1 MLDTINYAQSLQ
13 IDKKMI
19 AVNKEINKK
28 PSISYLQHINRID
41 VRPVLPNANKPNF
54 NMADG
59 VFAGHE

>member
-1 MLDTINYAQSLQ
+1 MLETTKYAQTLH

-41 VRPVLPNANKPNF
+41 VRPVLPNANF
-54 NMADG
+54 NMANG
-59 VFAGHE
+59 VFGCHE